1 MTAILIMST
10 CTDRKFRVTNTTY
23 FIGGFRG
30 AQGACAILPPPCSP
44 KKSRGEKGGNGGK
57 KKEGLLYLV
66 IIIHD

>member
-30 AQGACAILPPPCSP
+30 AQGACAILPPPVRP
-44 KKSRGEKGGNGGK
+44 KKVGGKRGKRRKEKGRAFIFSN
-57 KKEGLLYLV
+57 YYS
-66 IIIHD
+66 